1 MNMDIYTNYSKYI
14 NDLKESEK
22 NILNE
27 INNYQNI
34 SKEGINTIDI
44 ERKIKLMLT
53 DFKSSC
59 DKLHSAYSNKNCPS
73 SMSES
78 VIDSRQKEISEFE
91 ISHNKMEKAF
101 NNIQSNKYAYKDKI
115 TEDYTQKEDY
125 KNMSTGELKALQE
138 KKLDEQDARLD
149 EIALDVKK
157 GTQLAKHA
165 GKVIKEQNKQL
176 DQMNEDIDRTKEK
189 MNSLTARFENY
200 VAKHSVCKMIIILL
214 IELAIAIVTGVLL
227 LG

>member
-1 MNMDIYTNYSKYI
+1 
-14 NDLKESEK
+14 
-22 NILNE
+22 
-27 INNYQNI
+27 
-34 SKEGINTIDI
+34 
-44 ERKIKLMLT
+44 MLT

-59 DKLHSAYSNKNCPS
+59 YKLQSAYSNKNCPS
-73 SMSES
+73 SMSDL
-78 VIDSRQKEISEFE
+78 VIGSRQKEISEFE

-200 VAKHSVCKMIIILL
+200 VGKYSVCKMIIILL